1 MRSASTHSAT
11 GPSTTAWSPMDGR
24 PAQQGMYD
32 PRNEKDACGVGFVAN
47 LTGEAT
53 HTLVEQALTVLRN
66 LEHRGATGS
75 EPDSGDGAG
84 ILSQVPDAF
93 LREVAGFELPEAGG
107 YAVGIAFLPADGT
120 AQAVAVERIEAI
132 AAEENL
138 TVLGWR
144 EVPVT
149 PDLLGNGA
157 RATMP
162 AFSQLF
168 VSNGSTGIEL
178 DRKAFVLRKRAER
191 EAGVYFPS
199 LSARTIVY
207 KGMLTTGQLEPFFP
221 DLSDRR
227 FASAV
232 ALVHSRFSTNTFPSW
247 PLAHPYRFV
256 AHNGEINTVK
266 GNRNWMKARE
276 SQLVTAAFGEGALDR
291 IFPICTPDASD
302 SASFDE
308 VLELLHL
315 GGRSLPHSVLMMIP
329 EAWENHTSM
338 DPARRAFYKYHS
350 TQMEPWDGPACVTFT
365 DGTQVGAVLDRNG
378 LRPGRYWVTDD
389 GLVVLGSEV
398 GVLDIDPA
406 KVVRKGRLQPGK
418 MFLVDTAQ
426 KRIIED
432 DEIKNE
438 LAAAAPTRNGWRP
451 ARSSCRTCPSV
462 STSCTPTPR
471 SPAASRPSAT
481 PRKSCASS
489 SRRWPVPP
497 ASRSAPWVRTP
508 RSRPCPSAPGCS
520 STTSPSSSRRSPTR
534 RWTPS
539 ARSSSPRC
547 CPRSAPRATCWSR
560 TPRPAA
566 ASPCP
571 SR

>member
-11 GPSTTAWSPMDGR
+11 GSSTTAWSPMDGR

-120 AQAVAVERIEAI
+120 AQAVAVEQIEAL

-207 KGMLTTGQLEPFFP
+207 KGMLTTGQLEPSSP
-221 DLSDRR
+221 
-227 FASAV
+227 
-232 ALVHSRFSTNTFPSW
+232 TCP
-247 PLAHPYRFV
+247 
-256 AHNGEINTVK
+256 
-266 GNRNWMKARE
+266 
-276 SQLVTAAFGEGALDR
+276 TAA
-291 IFPICTPDASD
+291 
-302 SASFDE
+302 
-308 VLELLHL
+308 
-315 GGRSLPHSVLMMIP
+315 
-329 EAWENHTSM
+329 
-338 DPARRAFYKYHS
+338 
-350 TQMEPWDGPACVTFT
+350 
-365 DGTQVGAVLDRNG
+365 
-378 LRPGRYWVTDD
+378 
-389 GLVVLGSEV
+389 
-398 GVLDIDPA
+398 
-406 KVVRKGRLQPGK
+406 
-418 MFLVDTAQ
+418 
-426 KRIIED
+426 
-432 DEIKNE
+432 
-438 LAAAAPTRNGWRP
+438 
-451 ARSSCRTCPSV
+451 
-462 STSCTPTPR
+462 
-471 SPAASRPSAT
+471 SPRPSPWSTRASPRT
-481 PRKSCASS
+481 P
-489 SRRWPVPP
+489 SRR
-497 ASRSAPWVRTP
+497 
-508 RSRPCPSAPGCS
+508 G
-520 STTSPSSSRRSPTR
+520 RSPTR
-534 RWTPS
+534 TASSRTT
-539 ARSSSPRC
+539 ARST
-547 CPRSAPRATCWSR
+547 RSRATA
-560 TPRPAA
+560 TG
-566 ASPCP
+566 
-571 SR
+571 